1 MARYSSEIKNKA
13 RILWLS
19 GMVKNDEEIA
29 AQCGIKNARVIKKW
43 REEQKWEQDLADN
56 LAPHDKDEY
65 GQDKNY
71 KPNLSKN
78 FVVIDEAIKFLIERI
93 SQGEIKGSFS
103 DLDRLLRLKAFLIE
117 QQQKTKHAKANE
129 GLSNEELDKEIETT
143 RARIMELERE
153 MAEDEKGKK

>member
-56 LAPHDKDEY
+56 LAPHDKDAC
-65 GQDKNY
+65 GSDKQH
-71 KPNLSKN
+71 KPSLSKN

-103 DLDRLLRLKAFLIE
+103 DLDKLLRLKAFLIE
-117 QQQKTKHAKANE
+117 QQQKTKQAKTNE
-129 GLSNEELDKEIETT
+129 GLSNEELDKEIEAT
-143 RARIMELERE
+143 RARIMELERK
-153 MAEDEKGKK
+153 MAEDKKGKK

>member
-43 REEQKWEQDLADN
+43 REEQKWEQNLADN
-56 LAPHDKDEY
+56 LVPHDKDEY

-153 MAEDEKGKK
+153 MAEDKKGKK